1 MASRLGIT
9 SKVFKNTGSSL
20 VAGIIVTGLSLY
32 MIVFTIL
39 IVYRV
44 VNDDATGCRGLL
56 YLHNVNTGIY
66 ATSLYLFF
74 SLLMIGVGVICV
86 AVIFALN
93 IVTPSKLGSI
103 ALSFLVAALQNAM
116 CSLFIAILVNQTCV
130 SRLRLTCSIFGVI
143 VVIAFNI
150 LGYAMVS
157 SSTLTSYPLILAA
170 IPGY

>member
-1 MASRLGIT
+1 MASRLLIT
-9 SKVFKNTGSSL
+9 SKVFTNQGSSL
-20 VAGIIVTGLSLY
+20 VASIVVTGLSLY

-44 VNDDATGCRGLL
+44 VNDDVTGCRGLL
-56 YLHNVNTGIY
+56 YLNNVNTGLY
-66 ATSLYLFF
+66 AASLYLFF

-86 AVIFALN
+86 GVIFALN

-103 ALSFLVAALQNAM
+103 ALSFLVSALQNAM
-116 CSLFIAILVNQTCV
+116 CSLFVAILVNQTCV
-130 SRLRLTCSIFGVI
+130 FRRGLTRSLFGI
-143 VVIAFNI
+143 VVVVAFNV

-157 SSTLTSYPLILAA
+157 SATLATSPLLLAA